1 MIVDMDS
8 NVLLRIKAER
18 LKRGWT
24 QTELA
29 YFARMSSADVS
40 RIESG
45 RMVPY
50 RGHALRLA
58 RVLDLQP
65 AELLVEVDVADAM
78 GGYAR

>member
-1 MIVDMDS
+1 MNMD
-8 NVLLRIKAER
+8 NKILRVKAER
-18 LKRGWT
+18 LNRGWT

-50 RGHALRLA
+50 PSHARRLA
-58 RVLDLQP
+58 RALSLKPSQLMETVKP
-65 AELLVEVDVADAM
+65 REEIAHA
-78 GGYAR
+78 

>member
-1 MIVDMDS
+1 MVDMDS

-18 LKRGWT
+18 LNRGWT

-29 YFARMSSADVS
+29 YFARMSSAEVS
-40 RIESG
+40 RIETG
-45 RMVPY
+45 RMVPH

-65 AELLVEVDVADAM
+65 SELLEEVEPAE
-78 GGYAR
+78 GSE

>member
-1 MIVDMDS
+1 MYMDRRF
-8 NVLLRIKAER
+8 LRIKAER

-58 RVLDLQP
+58 RVLDLQ
-65 AELLVEVDVADAM
+65 ASELLEKVEQSRAPLAETE
-78 GGYAR
+78 